1 MPIRRRRVR
10 LGLRR
15 GRPIELRELDD
26 RIGVEPGP
34 TAMSTVQ
41 RPGDVVAVAKEK
53 VPPSVV
59 VATGIARIGVDYEII
74 A

>member
-1 MPIRRRRVR
+1 
-10 LGLRR
+10 
-15 GRPIELRELDD
+15 
-26 RIGVEPGP
+26 
-34 TAMSTVQ
+34 MSTVQ